1 MAKPIKVA
9 AFCGS
14 LRKAS
19 FNRML
24 LKQAIKLA
32 PDCMSFEEVEIAGL
46 PLYNTDLH
54 QAGFPAAAQQ
64 AIDRVAS
71 ADALLFVTPEYNYSI
86 PAPLKNAIDWIS
98 RAPNQPFAGKPAT
111 MMGASMGLLGTVRA
125 QSHLRLSMVFLNM
138 YPLNRPEVMIAQ
150 AQNKF
155 DAAGHLTDEAAKG
168 LIRDLLAAFAAWT
181 RKLRGDQA
189 G

>member
-1 MAKPIKVA
+1 MAKPIKTA

-24 LKQAIKLA
+24 LQEAIKLA
-32 PDCMSFEEVEIAGL
+32 PRDLTIEEIEIGDL
-46 PLYNTDLH
+46 GLYNNDLH

-64 AIDRVAS
+64 AIDRVAAS
-71 ADALLFVTPEYNYSI
+71 DAVLFVTPEYNYSI

-98 RAPNQPFAGKPAT
+98 RAPNQPFAGKPAA
-111 MMGASMGLLGTVRA
+111 MMGASMGLMGSARA
-125 QSHLRLSMVFLNM
+125 QLHLRHSMVFLNM
-138 YPLNRPEVMIAQ
+138 LPVNRPEVMVGQ

-155 DAAGHLTDEAAKG
+155 DAAGNLTDEVAKG
-168 LIRDLLAAFAAWT
+168 LIRDLLAALAAWT
-181 RKLRGDQA
+181 RKLRGD
-189 G
+189 

>member
-1 MAKPIKVA
+1 MAKPIKTA

-32 PDCMSFEEVEIAGL
+32 PGDMTIEEIEIGNL
-46 PLYNTDLH
+46 GLYNNDLH

-64 AIDRVAS
+64 AIDRVAAS
-71 ADALLFVTPEYNYSI
+71 DAVLFVTPEYNYSI

-98 RAPNQPFAGKPAT
+98 RAPNQPFAGKPAAV
-111 MMGASMGLLGTVRA
+111 MGASMGLMGSVRA
-125 QSHLRLSMVFLNM
+125 QMHLRHSMVFLNM
-138 YPLNRPEVMIAQ
+138 LPVNRPEVMVGQ

-155 DAAGHLTDEAAKG
+155 DAAGNLTDEAAKG
-168 LIRDLLAAFAAWT
+168 LIRDLLAALAAWT
-181 RKLRGDQA
+181 RKLRGD
-189 G
+189 

>member
-1 MAKPIKVA
+1 MAKPIKTA

-32 PDCMSFEEVEIAGL
+32 PGDMTIEEIEIGNL
-46 PLYNTDLH
+46 GLYNNDLH

-64 AIDRVAS
+64 AIDRVAAS
-71 ADALLFVTPEYNYSI
+71 DAVLFVTPEYNYSI

-98 RAPNQPFAGKPAT
+98 RAPNQPFAGKPAAV
-111 MMGASMGLLGTVRA
+111 MGASMGLMGSVRA
-125 QSHLRLSMVFLNM
+125 QMHLRHSMVFLNM
-138 YPLNRPEVMIAQ
+138 LPVNRPEVMVGQ

-155 DAAGHLTDEAAKG
+155 DAAGNLTDEAAKG
-168 LIRDLLAAFAAWT
+168 LIRDLLAALAAWT
-181 RKLRGDQA
+181 HKLRGD
-189 G
+189 

>member
-19 FNRML
+19 FNRLL
-24 LKQAIKLA
+24 LKEAIRLA
-32 PDCMSFEEVEIAGL
+32 PEGMSFEEVEIGGL
-46 PLYNTDLH
+46 PLYNADLH
-54 QAGFPAAAQQ
+54 QAGFPASAQQ

-71 ADALLFVTPEYNYSI
+71 ADAVLFVTPEYNYSI

-98 RAPNQPFAGKPAT
+98 RAPSQPFAGKPAA
-111 MMGASMGLLGTVRA
+111 MMGASQGLMGSVRA
-125 QSHLRLSMVFLNM
+125 QLHLRHSMVFLNM
-138 YPLNRPEVMIAQ
+138 HPVNKPEVMVGQ

-155 DAAGHLTDEAAKG
+155 DAMGHLTDDAAKS
-168 LIRDLLAAFAAWT
+168 LTHDLLAALAAWT
-181 RKLRGDQA
+181 RKLRGD
-189 G
+189 

>member
-1 MAKPIKVA
+1 MAKPIKTA

-32 PDCMSFEEVEIAGL
+32 PRDMTIEEIEIGNL
-46 PLYNTDLH
+46 GLYNNDLH

-64 AIDRVAS
+64 AIDRVAAS
-71 ADALLFVTPEYNYSI
+71 DAVLFVTPEYNYSI

-98 RAPNQPFAGKPAT
+98 RAPNQPFAGKPAAV
-111 MMGASMGLLGTVRA
+111 MGASMGLMGSVRA
-125 QSHLRLSMVFLNM
+125 QMHLRHSMVFLNM
-138 YPLNRPEVMIAQ
+138 LPVNRPEVMVGQ

-155 DAAGHLTDEAAKG
+155 DAAGNLTDEAAKG
-168 LIRDLLAAFAAWT
+168 LIRDLLAALAAWT
-181 RKLRGDQA
+181 RKLRGD
-189 G
+189 